1 MTYYSLKGLVIKIFQ
16 KEIILLLN
24 TISMINSED
33 PDEMPRKA
41 ASHLGLRFL
50 LLFNIWMQ

>member
-1 MTYYSLKGLVIKIFQ
+1 MIKIL
-16 KEIILLLN
+16 KKKNILLLN

-41 ASHLGLRFL
+41 ASHLGLHFL
-50 LLFNIWMQ
+50 LMFNIWMQ